1 MKHVVFCLEKV
12 KQEIK
17 IMKGKRTTENR
28 MGKMLS
34 NVGKN
39 AKEIVERSKDFAVQS
54 VDQND
59 DGKFDL
65 EDVSVMATTLGNAV
79 RKGAHTL
86 KETTNEKTRQR
97 ELKVLQPIFM
107 EDLEG
112 VNMPHFIRV
121 TERDKKRA
129 ESEVCQGAIGYWSDY
144 LKQVRI
150 SELQKIA
157 QDLGAKHF
165 RVTYKEEKSLFLE
178 KTDTKKVGIKA
189 RDTAEYEQKKE
200 EKKYSKIEIAAEMEC
215 PGHAPVEPELK
226 YMKYDPTVKSLV
238 ELRMNTQGP
247 MKRQFLTLKLSNSSG
262 LKESEAVKI
271 DAVLKGLKCSGN
283 STLISEAQNES
294 KRYLEYEIDF

>member
-1 MKHVVFCLEKV
+1 
-12 KQEIK
+12 
-17 IMKGKRTTENR
+17 
-28 MGKMLS
+28 
-34 NVGKN
+34 
-39 AKEIVERSKDFAVQS
+39 
-54 VDQND
+54 
-59 DGKFDL
+59 
-65 EDVSVMATTLGNAV
+65 MATTLGNAV

-215 PGHAPVEPELK
+215 PGHEPVEPELK

>member
-1 MKHVVFCLEKV
+1 
-12 KQEIK
+12 
-17 IMKGKRTTENR
+17 
-28 MGKMLS
+28 
-34 NVGKN
+34 
-39 AKEIVERSKDFAVQS
+39 
-54 VDQND
+54 
-59 DGKFDL
+59 
-65 EDVSVMATTLGNAV
+65 MATTLGNAV

-215 PGHAPVEPELK
+215 PGHEPVEPELK
-226 YMKYDPTVKSLV
+226 CMKYDPTVKSLV

-247 MKRQFLTLKLSNSSG
+247 MKRQSLTLKLSNSSG

-294 KRYLEYEIDF
+294 KRYLEYEIDFQRHFK

>member
-1 MKHVVFCLEKV
+1 
-12 KQEIK
+12 
-17 IMKGKRTTENR
+17 
-28 MGKMLS
+28 
-34 NVGKN
+34 
-39 AKEIVERSKDFAVQS
+39 
-54 VDQND
+54 
-59 DGKFDL
+59 
-65 EDVSVMATTLGNAV
+65 MATTLGNAV

-215 PGHAPVEPELK
+215 PRHAPVEPELK
-226 YMKYDPTVKSLV
+226 CMKYDPTVKSLV

-294 KRYLEYEIDF
+294 KRYMEYEIDF

>member
-1 MKHVVFCLEKV
+1 
-12 KQEIK
+12 
-17 IMKGKRTTENR
+17 
-28 MGKMLS
+28 
-34 NVGKN
+34 
-39 AKEIVERSKDFAVQS
+39 
-54 VDQND
+54 
-59 DGKFDL
+59 
-65 EDVSVMATTLGNAV
+65 MATTLGNAV

-215 PGHAPVEPELK
+215 PGHEPVEPELK

-247 MKRQFLTLKLSNSSG
+247 MKRQSLTLKLSNSSG

-294 KRYLEYEIDF
+294 KRYLEYEIDFQRHFK

>member
-1 MKHVVFCLEKV
+1 M
-12 KQEIK
+12 
-17 IMKGKRTTENR
+17 T
-28 MGKMLS
+28 
-34 NVGKN
+34 
-39 AKEIVERSKDFAVQS
+39 
-54 VDQND
+54 
-59 DGKFDL
+59 
-65 EDVSVMATTLGNAV
+65 TTLGNAV

-165 RVTYKEEKSLFLE
+165 RVTYKEEK
-178 KTDTKKVGIKA
+178 
-189 RDTAEYEQKKE
+189 
-200 EKKYSKIEIAAEMEC
+200 KYSKIEIAAEMEC
-215 PGHAPVEPELK
+215 PGHEPVEPELK

-247 MKRQFLTLKLSNSSG
+247 MKRQSLTLKLSNSSG

>member
-1 MKHVVFCLEKV
+1 
-12 KQEIK
+12 
-17 IMKGKRTTENR
+17 
-28 MGKMLS
+28 
-34 NVGKN
+34 
-39 AKEIVERSKDFAVQS
+39 
-54 VDQND
+54 
-59 DGKFDL
+59 
-65 EDVSVMATTLGNAV
+65 MATTLGNTV
-79 RKGAHTL
+79 KKGAHTL

-215 PGHAPVEPELK
+215 PGHEPVEPELK